1 MVKDLELQIAYYHL
15 SEAGHGLNF
24 THSQL
29 DLTREEVD
37 MWTHAIVHLEN
48 IIEMQDLVLEER
60 AEHIA
65 TLEQ

>member
-1 MVKDLELQIAYYHL
+1 MEKDLELQISYCHL

-24 THSQL
+24 TRSQL

-48 IIEMQDLVLEER
+48 IIEM
-60 AEHIA
+60 
-65 TLEQ
+65 